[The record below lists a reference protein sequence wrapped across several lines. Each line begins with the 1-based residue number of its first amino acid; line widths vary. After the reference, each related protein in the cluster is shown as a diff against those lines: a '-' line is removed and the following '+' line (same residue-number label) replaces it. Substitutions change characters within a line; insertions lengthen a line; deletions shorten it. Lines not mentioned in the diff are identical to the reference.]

1 MRPYFGKHRK
11 QLTQALVLGVGAAA
25 FAALLMFTAGYLISG
40 TAEARGSILLYYL
53 PIAFVQLFGLTKPVL
68 RYFERLRSHD
78 WVFRMTSSLRV
89 RLFKSLENRR
99 MQQRESSGKILGTVA
114 EDIGHIQNLYLRS
127 MFPLIIAWIT
137 LVLAVVA
144 LGVFDWVFAGVALAC
159 LGLTAIAFPIV
170 LASATQNDIH
180 SCKRLK
186 DGLYESLTD
195 DMLGSADWVFA
206 GRGSEC
212 RARNQAQAVQSHDA
226 QDRVS
231 HVERTSI
238 LAASSFLA
246 LFNCLALWWAA
257 MQFGGTP
264 GGDAN
269 WIAAFILGLF
279 PLMES
284 FSLLPTAA
292 IRANEHRFAIEDLNE
307 FPDVDDSIDIPETP
321 TPSTASNDIEV
332 SKLTYAYPG
341 GQRCVLNGV
350 SLAIPAGQRIAML
363 GPSGSGKSTFA
374 ALLRGELAPTSGTV
388 ELGGVPATEF
398 GDVMAGF
405 IGIVQQ
411 DPYLFNRTVRDNL
424 LLARP
429 EASDDDIWHVLEQVQ
444 LADLVR
450 SLPRGLATMMDEA
463 GMRFSGGERHR
474 IALARV
480 LLADTPIVLLDEPT
494 IGLDAETEQGILDTL
509 IATMQD
515 KTLILITHH
524 LQGIEA
530 FDRVVF
536 LENGR
541 IEIDGSPTE
550 LTATNERYQQLLA
563 FDGAATPPRK

>member
-1 MRPYFGKHRK
+1 MG
-11 QLTQALVLGVGAAA
+11 QALVFGVGAAA

-40 TAEARGSILLYYL
+40 TAEARGSILFYYL

-89 RLFKSLENRR
+89 RLFKSLESRGVHQN
-99 MQQRESSGKILGTVA
+99 ESSGEILGTIA

-144 LGVFDWVFAGVALAC
+144 FGLFDWVFAGVALVC
-159 LGLTAIAFPIV
+159 LGLAAIVFPTM
-170 LASATQNDIH
+170 LARTTQNDIRT
-180 SCKRLK
+180 CKHLK
-186 DGLYESLTD
+186 DGLYETLTD

-206 GRGSEC
+206 GRGREC
-212 RARNQAQAVQSHDA
+212 CARNQAQAAQSHTA
-226 QDRVS
+226 QDKVS
-231 HVERTSI
+231 HIERTSI

-257 MQFGGTP
+257 MQFGGAP
-264 GGDAN
+264 DGDAN

-307 FPDVDDSIDIPETP
+307 FPDVDDSIDIPKTP
-321 TPSTASNDIEV
+321 TPTVASHDIDV
-332 SKLTYAYPG
+332 SELTYGYPG
-341 GQRCVLNGV
+341 GQSCVLDGI
-350 SLAIPAGQRIAML
+350 SLRIPAGQRIAML

-374 ALLRGELAPTSGTV
+374 ALVRGELPPTSGTV
-388 ELGGVPATEF
+388 ELGGVPTTQF
-398 GDVMAGF
+398 GDAMAGF

-411 DPYLFNRTVRDNL
+411 DPYLFNRTIRDNL
-424 LLARP
+424 QLAKP
-429 EASDDDIWHVLEQVQ
+429 DATDDDIWRVLEQVQ
-444 LADLVR
+444 LADLVH

-494 IGLDAETEQGILDTL
+494 VGLDPETEQGILDTL
-509 IATMQD
+509 FATTQE

-530 FDRVVF
+530 FDRVMF

-550 LTATNERYQQLLA
+550 LAATNERYQQLLA
-563 FDGAATPPRK
+563 FDGIDNSRA

>member
-1 MRPYFGKHRK
+1 
-11 QLTQALVLGVGAAA
+11 
-25 FAALLMFTAGYLISG
+25 
-40 TAEARGSILLYYL
+40 
-53 PIAFVQLFGLTKPVL
+53 
-68 RYFERLRSHD
+68 
-78 WVFRMTSSLRV
+78 
-89 RLFKSLENRR
+89 
-99 MQQRESSGKILGTVA
+99 
-114 EDIGHIQNLYLRS
+114 
-127 MFPLIIAWIT
+127 
-137 LVLAVVA
+137 
-144 LGVFDWVFAGVALAC
+144 
-159 LGLTAIAFPIV
+159 
-170 LASATQNDIH
+170 
-180 SCKRLK
+180 
-186 DGLYESLTD
+186 
-195 DMLGSADWVFA
+195 
-206 GRGSEC
+206 
-212 RARNQAQAVQSHDA
+212 
-226 QDRVS
+226 
-231 HVERTSI
+231 
-238 LAASSFLA
+238 
-246 LFNCLALWWAA
+246 
-257 MQFGGTP
+257 
-264 GGDAN
+264 
-269 WIAAFILGLF
+269 
-279 PLMES
+279 
-284 FSLLPTAA
+284 
-292 IRANEHRFAIEDLNE
+292 
-307 FPDVDDSIDIPETP
+307 
-321 TPSTASNDIEV
+321 
-332 SKLTYAYPG
+332 
-341 GQRCVLNGV
+341 
-350 SLAIPAGQRIAML
+350 
-363 GPSGSGKSTFA
+363 
-374 ALLRGELAPTSGTV
+374 
-388 ELGGVPATEF
+388 
-398 GDVMAGF
+398 MAGF